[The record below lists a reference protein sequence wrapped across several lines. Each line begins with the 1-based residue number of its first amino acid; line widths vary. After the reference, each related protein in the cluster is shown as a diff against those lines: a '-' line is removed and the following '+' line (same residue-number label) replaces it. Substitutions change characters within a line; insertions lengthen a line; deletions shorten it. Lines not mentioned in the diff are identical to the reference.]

1 MATITWHGHSTFSL
15 QANGYNILIDPFFS
29 GNPAAITR
37 AEDVAADFILLT
49 HGHGDHVGDTL
60 AIAGRTGAQVIG
72 NFEVGNWIVAQ
83 GYDKVHQQH
92 IGGGFQHP
100 FGHLKL
106 TIAFHGSSMPDGSYG
121 GMPAGLLITTEGKR
135 IYIAGDTALFSDMA
149 LIGQG
154 GLDLAVLPIGDNYTM
169 GPEDGLA
176 AVALLKAKAVIPCH
190 YNTWPLLS
198 IDVGDWQAKVG
209 AQTASKAVVPAV
221 DEAYE
226 L

>member
-15 QANGYNILIDPFFS
+15 KANGFDILIDPFFS
-29 GNPAAITR
+29 GNPSAKTKAG
-37 AEDVAADFILLT
+37 EVAADFILLT

-60 AIAGRTGAQVIG
+60 AIAKRTGAQVIG
-72 NFEVGNWIVAQ
+72 NFEVGNWIMAQ
-83 GYDKVHQQH
+83 GYDNVHQQH

-135 IYIAGDTALFSDMA
+135 IYIAGDTALYSDMA

-154 GLDLAVLPIGDNYTM
+154 GLDLAVLPVGDNYTM
-169 GPEDGLA
+169 GPEDSLA
-176 AVALLKAKAVIPCH
+176 AVALLRPQAVLPCH
-190 YNTWPLLS
+190 YNTWPLLAVD
-198 IDVGDWQAKVG
+198 IDDWQAKVR
-209 AQTASKAVVPAV
+209 AQSDARPVVPSI
-221 DEAYE
+221 DEAYTI
-226 L
+226 